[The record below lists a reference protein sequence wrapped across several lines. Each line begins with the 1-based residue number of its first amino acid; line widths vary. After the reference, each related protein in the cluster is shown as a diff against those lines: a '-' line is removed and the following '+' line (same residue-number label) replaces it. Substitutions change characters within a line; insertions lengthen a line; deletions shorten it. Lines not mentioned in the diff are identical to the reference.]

1 MPGQPFM
8 NYIEVSSVDAALKK
22 VVAAGGKVCMPKME
36 IGKGMGWVG
45 AFQDTEAI
53 SWVFTRGPKP
63 PATKSKVIKKAE
75 KK

>member
-45 AFQDTEAI
+45 AFQDTEGNLMGFHQGAQ
-53 SWVFTRGPKP
+53 
-63 PATKSKVIKKAE
+63 ATCDEEQSH
-75 KK
+75 

>member
-22 VVAAGGKVCMPKME
+22 VVAAGGKVCMPMME

-45 AFQDTEAI
+45 AFQDAEGNLMGFHQGAQ
-53 SWVFTRGPKP
+53 
-63 PATKSKVIKKAE
+63 ATCDEEQSH
-75 KK
+75 

>member
-1 MPGQPFM
+1 MS
-8 NYIEVSSVDAALKK
+8 YIEVSSVDAALKK

-45 AFQDTEAI
+45 AFQDTEGNLMG
-53 SWVFTRGPKP
+53 FHQGPKP
-63 PATKSKVIKKAE
+63 PATKSKVIKKVE